1 MPLGSMSVD
10 EVPEAEEIFMDA
22 GVRTSLKPDAPV
34 VNRSVESFAR
44 AQDVLLFTDAISH
57 GSAKRV
63 NPGDRRVLV
72 HRYGPAW
79 GNFRIGASRVSPIGK
94 QRGF

>member
-1 MPLGSMSVD
+1 MSVD

-22 GVRTSLKPDAPV
+22 GVRPSLKPQAS
-34 VNRSVESFAR
+34 SVKPQAQWNCL
-44 AQDVLLFTDAISH
+44 QDVLLFTDAISH

-63 NPGDRRVLV
+63 NPGNRRVLV
-72 HRYGPAW
+72 HRYGPGW
-79 GNFRIGASRVSPIGK
+79 GNFRIGASRVCPIGK